1 MDIIGLL
8 AQYEHGKFSNILL
21 NDYFKEKETELPGLN
36 RGEKGFITEVFYG
49 VIRNVIFLDYSIDKR
64 VKSIDKLWV
73 RNLLRLSMYQIHFM
87 DSDDA
92 GAVYEGVEVGKLRG
106 GTFIGSFVNGV
117 LRSFIREK
125 DEDIEKLLKE
135 ERIDLVLSYPKWFV
149 DEIKWEHKDNYIEIL
164 KSYKKIPNISVKIN
178 KLNYNEEDFLAL
190 LEMKNINI
198 LKKVEDVYYIDSGV
212 ILDTYEFKRG
222 QITVQDGSSFL
233 AAKYLDPQPGERVLD
248 TCSAPGG
255 KAMAMAEMM
264 ENNGEIVALDIHEH
278 KLKLI
283 ESRTRQMGI
292 DIVYPEL
299 MDARRAD
306 VEFGAESFDRVL
318 VDAPCSGF
326 GVIRKKPE
334 ILYTKK
340 MKNVQELAKLQ
351 LEILN
356 SAAKVVKLGG
366 VLVYSTCTILNKENI
381 ENVTRFLKINPNF
394 EVEKVEIPSGVTG
407 TFDKLGG
414 LNIFDEFLD
423 GFYMVK
429 MKKTLPSDGFPS

>member
-8 AQYEHGKFSNILL
+8 SQYEHGKFSNILL
-21 NDYFKEKETELPGLN
+21 NDYFKEKEIELPGLT

-49 VIRNVIFLDYSIDKR
+49 TIRNIMFLDYSIDKR
-64 VKSIDKLWV
+64 VKTIDKLWV
-73 RNLLRLSMYQIHFM
+73 RNLLRLSMYQIQFM

-92 GAVYEGVEVGKLRG
+92 GVVYEGVEVAKLRG

-125 DEDIEKLLKE
+125 DTDIEKLLKE
-135 ERIDLVLSYPKWFV
+135 GREDIVLSYPKWFF
-149 DEIKWEHKDNYIEIL
+149 DEIKWEHKENYLEIL

-178 KLNYNEEDFLAL
+178 KLNYNEKDFLDL
-190 LEMKNINI
+190 LAIKGIKI
-198 LKKVEDVYYIDSGV
+198 LKKVEDVYYIDSGMV
-212 ILDTYEFKRG
+212 LETTEFKRG
-222 QITVQDGSSFL
+222 QITVQDASSFL
-233 AAKYLDPQPGERVLD
+233 AAKYLDPQPGERILD

-264 ENNGEIVALDIHEH
+264 DNDGEIVALDIHEH

-283 ESRTRQMGI
+283 ESRTKQMGI

-299 MDARRAD
+299 MDARLVD
-306 VEFGAESFDRVL
+306 SKFGVETFDRVL

-334 ILYTKK
+334 VLYTKK

-351 LEILN
+351 LDILN
-356 SAAKVVKLGG
+356 SVAKVVKVGG

-381 ENVTRFLKINPNF
+381 ENITKFLQKNPNF
-394 EVEKVEIPSGVTG
+394 EVQKVDISPNINGS
-407 TFDKLGG
+407 FDKLGG

-429 MKKTLPSDGFPS
+429 LKKIGE

>member
-8 AQYEHGKFSNILL
+8 SQYEYGKFSNILL
-21 NDYFKEKETELPGLN
+21 NDYFKEKETEVTGLT

-49 VIRNVIFLDYSIDKR
+49 TIRNVMFLDYSIDKR
-64 VKSIDKLWV
+64 VKTIDKLWV
-73 RNLLRLSMYQIHFM
+73 RNLLRLSMYQIQFM

-92 GAVYEGVEVGKLRG
+92 GVVYEGVEVAKLRG

-125 DEDIEKLLKE
+125 DTDIEKLLE
-135 ERIDLVLSYPKWFV
+135 EGREDIVLSYPKWFF
-149 DEIKWEHKDNYIEIL
+149 DEIKWEHKENYLEIL

-178 KLNYNEEDFLAL
+178 KLNYNEKDFLDL
-190 LEMKNINI
+190 LSIKGIKI
-198 LKKVEDVYYIDSGV
+198 LKKVEDVYYIDSGM
-212 ILDTYEFKRG
+212 ILETSEFKRG
-222 QITVQDGSSFL
+222 QITVQDASSFL
-233 AAKYLDPQPGERVLD
+233 AAKYLDPQAGERILD

-264 ENNGEIVALDIHEH
+264 KNEGEIVALDIHEH

-283 ESRTRQMGI
+283 ESRTKQMGI
-292 DIVYPEL
+292 DIVYTEL
-299 MDARRAD
+299 MDARLVG
-306 VEFGAESFDRVL
+306 VEFESESFDRVL

-334 ILYTKK
+334 VLYTKK

-351 LEILN
+351 LDILN
-356 SAAKVVKLGG
+356 SAAKVVKVGG
-366 VLVYSTCTILNKENI
+366 ILVYSTCTILNKENI
-381 ENVTRFLKINPNF
+381 ENVTKFLQKNPNF
-394 EVEKVEIPSGVTG
+394 EVQKVDIASNVNGS
-407 TFDKLGG
+407 FDKVGG

-423 GFYMVK
+423 GFYMIK
-429 MKKTLPSDGFPS
+429 LKKIKK

>member
-8 AQYEHGKFSNILL
+8 SQYEHGKFSNILL
-21 NDYFKEKETELPGLN
+21 NDYFKEKETEVTGLT

-49 VIRNVIFLDYSIDKR
+49 TIRNVMFLDYSIDKR
-64 VKSIDKLWV
+64 VKTIDKLWV
-73 RNLLRLSMYQIHFM
+73 RNLLRLSMYQIQFM

-92 GAVYEGVEVGKLRG
+92 GVVYEGVEVAKLRG

-125 DEDIEKLLKE
+125 DTDIEKLLE
-135 ERIDLVLSYPKWFV
+135 EGREDIVLSYPKWFF
-149 DEIKWEHKDNYIEIL
+149 DEIKWEHKENYLEIL

-178 KLNYNEEDFLAL
+178 KLNYNEKDFLDL
-190 LEMKNINI
+190 LSIKGIKV
-198 LKKVEDVYYIDSGV
+198 LKKVEDVYYIDSGM
-212 ILDTYEFKRG
+212 ILETSEFKRG
-222 QITVQDGSSFL
+222 QITVQDASSFL
-233 AAKYLDPQPGERVLD
+233 AAKYLDPQAGERILD

-264 ENNGEIVALDIHEH
+264 KNEGEIVALDIHEH

-283 ESRTRQMGI
+283 ESRTKQMGI
-292 DIVYPEL
+292 DIVYTEL
-299 MDARRAD
+299 MDARLVD
-306 VEFGAESFDRVL
+306 VEFGSESFDRVL

-334 ILYTKK
+334 VLYTKK

-351 LEILN
+351 LDILN
-356 SAAKVVKLGG
+356 SAAKVVKVGG
-366 VLVYSTCTILNKENI
+366 ILVYSTCTILNKENI
-381 ENVTRFLKINPNF
+381 ENVTKFLQKNPNF
-394 EVEKVEIPSGVTG
+394 EVQKVDITSNVNGS
-407 TFDKLGG
+407 FDKVGG

-423 GFYMVK
+423 GFYMIKLKK
-429 MKKTLPSDGFPS
+429 MGK

>member
-8 AQYEHGKFSNILL
+8 SQYEYGKFSNILL
-21 NDYFKEKETELPGLN
+21 NDYFKEKETEVTGLT

-49 VIRNVIFLDYSIDKR
+49 TIRNVMFLDYSIDKR
-64 VKSIDKLWV
+64 VKTIDKLWV
-73 RNLLRLSMYQIHFM
+73 RNLLRLSMYQIQFM

-92 GAVYEGVEVGKLRG
+92 GVVYEGVEVAKLRG

-125 DEDIEKLLKE
+125 DTDIEKLLE
-135 ERIDLVLSYPKWFV
+135 EGREDIVLSYPKWFF
-149 DEIKWEHKDNYIEIL
+149 DEIKWEHKENYLEIL

-178 KLNYNEEDFLAL
+178 KLNYNEKDFLDL
-190 LEMKNINI
+190 LSIKGIKI
-198 LKKVEDVYYIDSGV
+198 LKKVEDVYYIDSGM
-212 ILDTYEFKRG
+212 ILETSEFKRG
-222 QITVQDGSSFL
+222 QITVQDASSFL
-233 AAKYLDPQPGERVLD
+233 AAKYLDPQAGERILD

-264 ENNGEIVALDIHEH
+264 KNEGEIVALDIHEH

-283 ESRTRQMGI
+283 ESRTKQMGI
-292 DIVYPEL
+292 DIVYTEL
-299 MDARRAD
+299 MDARLVG
-306 VEFGAESFDRVL
+306 VEFESESFDRVL

-334 ILYTKK
+334 VLYTKK

-351 LEILN
+351 LDILN
-356 SAAKVVKLGG
+356 SAAKVVKVGG
-366 VLVYSTCTILNKENI
+366 ILVYSTCTILNKENI
-381 ENVTRFLKINPNF
+381 ENVTKFLQINPNF
-394 EVEKVEIPSGVTG
+394 EVQKVDIASNVNGS
-407 TFDKLGG
+407 FDKVGG

-423 GFYMVK
+423 GFYMIK
-429 MKKTLPSDGFPS
+429 LKKIKK

>member
-1 MDIIGLL
+1 MSLKMDIIGLL
-8 AQYEHGKFSNILL
+8 SQYEHGKFSNILL
-21 NDYFKEKETELPGLN
+21 NDYFKEKETELPGLT

-49 VIRNVIFLDYSIDKR
+49 VIRNVMFLDYSIDKR

-92 GAVYEGVEVGKLRG
+92 GVVYEGVEVAKLRG

-125 DEDIEKLLKE
+125 DEDIEKLLE
-135 ERIDLVLSYPKWFV
+135 EGREDIVLSYPKWFF
-149 DEIKWEHKDNYIEIL
+149 DEIKWEHKENYLEIL

-178 KLNYNEEDFLAL
+178 KLNYNEEDFLGL
-190 LEMKNINI
+190 LEIKGIKI
-198 LKKVEDVYYIDSGV
+198 LKKVEDVYYIDSGM
-212 ILDTYEFKRG
+212 ILETSEFKRG

-233 AAKYLDPQPGERVLD
+233 AAKYLDPQPGERILD

-255 KAMAMAEMM
+255 KSMAMAEMM
-264 ENNGEIVALDIHEH
+264 GNEGEIVALDIHEH

-283 ESRTRQMGI
+283 ESRTKQMGI
-292 DIVYPEL
+292 DIVHPEL
-299 MDARRAD
+299 MDARLVDA
-306 VEFGAESFDRVL
+306 EFGAESFDRVL

-334 ILYTKK
+334 VLYTKK

-351 LEILN
+351 LDILN
-356 SAAKVVKLGG
+356 AAAKVVKVGG
-366 VLVYSTCTILNKENI
+366 TLVYSTCTILNKENL
-381 ENVTRFLKINPNF
+381 ENVTRFLKTNPNF
-394 EVEKVEIPSGVTG
+394 EVEKVEISPNVNGS
-407 TFDKLGG
+407 FDKLGG

-423 GFYMVK
+423 GFYMIK
-429 MKKTLPSDGFPS
+429 LKKIEK

>member
-8 AQYEHGKFSNILL
+8 SQYEHGKFSNILL
-21 NDYFKEKETELPGLN
+21 NDYFKEKETELPGLT

-49 VIRNVIFLDYSIDKR
+49 TIRNVMFLDYSIDKR
-64 VKSIDKLWV
+64 VKTIDKLWV

-92 GAVYEGVEVGKLRG
+92 GVVYEGVEVAKLRG

-125 DEDIEKLLKE
+125 EEDIEKLLEE
-135 ERIDLVLSYPKWFV
+135 EREDIVLSYPKWFF
-149 DEIKWEHKDNYIEIL
+149 DEIKWEHKENYLEIL

-178 KLNYNEEDFLAL
+178 KLNYNEEDFLGL
-190 LEMKNINI
+190 LEIKGIKI
-198 LKKVEDVYYIDSGV
+198 LKKVEDVYYIDSGM
-212 ILDTYEFKRG
+212 ILETSEFKRG

-233 AAKYLDPQPGERVLD
+233 AAKYLDPQPGERILD

-264 ENNGEIVALDIHEH
+264 ENEGEIVALDIHEH

-283 ESRTRQMGI
+283 ESRTKQMGI
-292 DIVYPEL
+292 DIVHAEL
-299 MDARRAD
+299 MDARLVEA
-306 VEFGAESFDRVL
+306 EFGAESFDRVL

-356 SAAKVVKLGG
+356 SAAKVVKVGG
-366 VLVYSTCTILNKENI
+366 TLVYSTCTILNKENI
-381 ENVTRFLKINPNF
+381 ENVTRFLKTNPNF
-394 EVEKVEIPSGVTG
+394 EVEKVEISPNVNGS
-407 TFDKLGG
+407 FDKLGG

-429 MKKTLPSDGFPS
+429 MKKK

>member
-8 AQYEHGKFSNILL
+8 SQYEYGKFSNILL
-21 NDYFKEKETELPGLN
+21 NDYFKEKETEVTGLT

-49 VIRNVIFLDYSIDKR
+49 TIRNVMFLDYSIDKR
-64 VKSIDKLWV
+64 VKTIDKLWV
-73 RNLLRLSMYQIHFM
+73 RNLLRLSMYQIQFM

-92 GAVYEGVEVGKLRG
+92 GVVYEGVEVAKLRG

-125 DEDIEKLLKE
+125 DTDIEKLLE
-135 ERIDLVLSYPKWFV
+135 EGREDIVLSYPKWFF
-149 DEIKWEHKDNYIEIL
+149 DEIKWEHKENYLEIL

-178 KLNYNEEDFLAL
+178 KLNYNEKDFLDL
-190 LEMKNINI
+190 LSIKGIKI
-198 LKKVEDVYYIDSGV
+198 LKKVEDVYYIDSGM
-212 ILDTYEFKRG
+212 ILETSEFKRG
-222 QITVQDGSSFL
+222 QITVQDASSFL
-233 AAKYLDPQPGERVLD
+233 AAKYLDPQAGERILD

-264 ENNGEIVALDIHEH
+264 KNEGEIVALDIHEH

-283 ESRTRQMGI
+283 ESRTKQMGI
-292 DIVYPEL
+292 DIVYTEL
-299 MDARRAD
+299 MDARLIG
-306 VEFGAESFDRVL
+306 VEFESESFDRVL

-334 ILYTKK
+334 VLYTKK

-351 LEILN
+351 LDILN
-356 SAAKVVKLGG
+356 SAAKVVKVGG
-366 VLVYSTCTILNKENI
+366 ILVYSTCTILNKENI
-381 ENVTRFLKINPNF
+381 ENVTKFLQINPNF
-394 EVEKVEIPSGVTG
+394 EVQKVDIASNVNGS
-407 TFDKLGG
+407 FDKVGG

-423 GFYMVK
+423 GFYMIK
-429 MKKTLPSDGFPS
+429 LKKIKK

>member
-1 MDIIGLL
+1 MDIVGLL
-8 AQYEHGKFSNILL
+8 SQYEHGKFSNILL
-21 NDYFKEKETELPGLN
+21 NDYFKEKETELPGLT

-64 VKSIDKLWV
+64 VKTIDKLWV

-92 GAVYEGVEVGKLRG
+92 GVVYEGVEVAKVRG

-125 DEDIEKLLKE
+125 DEDIQKLIEDEDYGTL
-135 ERIDLVLSYPKWFV
+135 LSYPKWFV
-149 DEIKWEHKDNYIEIL
+149 DEIKWEHKENYLEIL

-198 LKKVEDVYYIDSGV
+198 LKHVEDVYYIDSGT

-222 QITVQDGSSFL
+222 QITVQDGSSYL
-233 AAKYLDPQPGERVLD
+233 AAKYLAPLPGERVLD
-248 TCSAPGG
+248 MCSAPGG
-255 KAMAMAEMM
+255 KSLAMAEIM
-264 ENNGEIVALDIHEH
+264 ENKGEIIALDIHKH

-283 ESRTRQMGI
+283 ESRTKQMGI
-292 DIVYPEL
+292 NIVYPEL
-299 MDARRAD
+299 LDGRL
-306 VEFGAESFDRVL
+306 VEQEFGKESFDRVL

-334 ILYTKK
+334 VLYTKK
-340 MKNVQELAKLQ
+340 MKTVQTLAKLQ
-351 LEILN
+351 LELLN
-356 SAAKVVKLGG
+356 AAAKVVKVGG
-366 VLVYSTCTILNKENI
+366 TLVYSTCTILNKENI
-381 ENVTRFLKINPNF
+381 ENVTKFLEKNTNF
-394 EVEKVEIPSGVTG
+394 KVEKVEIPAGVNG
-407 TFDKLGG
+407 SFDKLGG

-423 GFYMVK
+423 GFYMIK
-429 MKKTLPSDGFPS
+429 MKKTGE

>member
-8 AQYEHGKFSNILL
+8 SQYEHGKFSNILL
-21 NDYFKEKETELPGLN
+21 NDYFKEQETELPGLT
-36 RGEKGFITEVFYG
+36 RGEKGFVTEVFYG
-49 VIRNVIFLDYSIDKR
+49 VIRNVIFLDYSINKR
-64 VKSIDKLWV
+64 VKTIDKLWV
-73 RNLLRLSMYQIHFM
+73 RNLLRLSMYQIQFM

-92 GAVYEGVEVGKLRG
+92 GVVYEGVEVAKQRG

-125 DEDIEKLLKE
+125 DEDIEKLLSEGKDD
-135 ERIDLVLSYPKWFV
+135 IVLSYPKWFF
-149 DEIKWEHKDNYIEIL
+149 DEIKWEHKENYLEIL
-164 KSYKKIPNISVKIN
+164 KAYKKIPSISVKIN
-178 KLNYNEEDFLAL
+178 KLNYNDDDFLDL
-190 LEMKNINI
+190 LKIKGIKI
-198 LKKVEDVYYIDSGV
+198 LKKVEDIYYIDSGM
-212 ILDTYEFKRG
+212 ILETSEFKRG

-233 AAKYLDPQPGERVLD
+233 AAKYLDPQPGERILD

-264 ENNGEIVALDIHEH
+264 ENEGEIVALDVHEH

-283 ESRTRQMGI
+283 ESRTKQMGI
-292 DIVYPEL
+292 DIVHSEL
-299 MDARRAD
+299 LDARLVAN
-306 VEFGAESFDRVL
+306 EFDAESFDRVL

-334 ILYTKK
+334 VLYTKK

-351 LEILN
+351 LDILN
-356 SAAKVVKLGG
+356 AAAKVVKVGG

-381 ENVTRFLKINPNF
+381 ENVTRFLKTNPNF
-394 EVEKVEIPSGVTG
+394 EVQKVEITSNVNGS
-407 TFDKLGG
+407 FDKVGG

-429 MKKTLPSDGFPS
+429 LKKIKK

>member
-8 AQYEHGKFSNILL
+8 SKYEHGKFSNILL
-21 NDYFKEKETELPGLN
+21 NDYFKEKETELPGLT

-49 VIRNVIFLDYSIDKR
+49 TIRNVMFLDYSIDKR
-64 VKSIDKLWV
+64 VKTIDKLWV
-73 RNLLRLSMYQIHFM
+73 RNLLRLSMYQIQYM

-92 GAVYEGVEVGKLRG
+92 GVVYEGVEVAKLRG

-125 DEDIEKLLKE
+125 DEDIEKLLGE
-135 ERIDLVLSYPKWFV
+135 GREDIVLSYPKWFF
-149 DEIKWEHKDNYIEIL
+149 DEIKWEHKENYLEIL
-164 KSYKKIPNISVKIN
+164 RSYKKIPNISVKIN
-178 KLNYNEEDFLAL
+178 KLNYNEADFLAL
-190 LEMKNINI
+190 LEIKGIKI
-198 LKKVEDVYYIDSGV
+198 LRKVEEVYYIDSGM
-212 ILDTYEFKRG
+212 ILETSEFKRG
-222 QITVQDGSSFL
+222 QITVQDASSFL
-233 AAKYLDPQPGERVLD
+233 AAKYLDPQPGERILD

-264 ENNGEIVALDIHEH
+264 GNEGEIVALDIHEH

-283 ESRTRQMGI
+283 ESRTKQMGI

-299 MDARRAD
+299 MDARLVD

-351 LEILN
+351 LDILN
-356 SAAKVVKLGG
+356 SAAKVVKVGG
-366 VLVYSTCTILNKENI
+366 ILVYSTCTILNKENI
-381 ENVTRFLKINPNF
+381 ENVTRFLQKNPNF
-394 EVEKVEIPSGVTG
+394 EVQKVEITSNVNGS
-407 TFDKLGG
+407 FDKVGG

-429 MKKTLPSDGFPS
+429 LKKIGK

>member
-21 NDYFKEKETELPGLN
+21 NDYFKEKETELPGLT

-49 VIRNVIFLDYSIDKR
+49 VIRNVIFLDYSINKR

-92 GAVYEGVEVGKLRG
+92 GVVYEGVEVAKLRG

-125 DEDIEKLLKE
+125 DEDIEKLLE
-135 ERIDLVLSYPKWFV
+135 EGREDIVLSYPKWFF
-149 DEIKWEHKDNYIEIL
+149 DEIKWEHKENYLEIL

-178 KLNYNEEDFLAL
+178 KLNYNEEDFLDL
-190 LEMKNINI
+190 LEMKKINV

-212 ILDTYEFKRG
+212 ILETYEFKRG

-255 KAMAMAEMM
+255 KSMAMAEMM
-264 ENNGEIVALDIHEH
+264 ENEGEIVALDVHNH

-283 ESRTRQMGI
+283 ESRTKQMGI
-292 DIVYPEL
+292 DIITPKL
-299 MDARRAD
+299 MDARLVEA
-306 VEFGAESFDRVL
+306 EFGSESFDRVL

-334 ILYTKK
+334 VLYTKK

-351 LEILN
+351 LEIL
-356 SAAKVVKLGG
+356 SAAAKVVKSGG
-366 VLVYSTCTILNKENI
+366 TLVYSTCTILNKENL
-381 ENVTRFLKINPNF
+381 ENVTKFLKTNPDF
-394 EVEKVEIPSGVTG
+394 EVEKVEIVPEATG

-423 GFYMVK
+423 GFYMIK
-429 MKKTLPSDGFPS
+429 MKKK

>member
-1 MDIIGLL
+1 MDIVGLL
-8 AQYEHGKFSNILL
+8 SQYEHGKFSNILL
-21 NDYFKEKETELPGLN
+21 NDYFKEKELELPGLT

-64 VKSIDKLWV
+64 VKTIDKLWV

-92 GAVYEGVEVGKLRG
+92 GAVYEGVEVAKVRG

-125 DEDIEKLLKE
+125 DEDIEKLLEDE
-135 ERIDLVLSYPKWFV
+135 EYATLLSYPKWFV
-149 DEIKWEHKDNYIEIL
+149 DEIKWEHKENYLEIL

-198 LKKVEDVYYIDSGV
+198 IKHVEEVYYIDSGA

-222 QITVQDGSSFL
+222 QITVQDASSYL
-233 AAKYLDPQPGERVLD
+233 AAKYLDPQPGERILD

-255 KAMAMAEMM
+255 KAIAMAEMM
-264 ENNGEIVALDIHEH
+264 KNDGEIVALDIHKH

-283 ESRTRQMGI
+283 ESRTKQMGI

-299 MDARRAD
+299 LDARQ
-306 VEFGAESFDRVL
+306 VEEEFGKESFDRVL

-334 ILYTKK
+334 VLYTKK
-340 MKNVQELAKLQ
+340 MKNVQSLAKLQ
-351 LEILN
+351 SEIL
-356 SAAKVVKLGG
+356 SAAGKVVKVGG
-366 VLVYSTCTILNKENI
+366 ILVYSTCTILNKENI
-381 ENVTRFLKINPNF
+381 ENITKFLEKNKNF
-394 EVEKVEIPSGVTG
+394 EVQKVEISPGVSGS
-407 TFDKLGG
+407 FDKLGG

-429 MKKTLPSDGFPS
+429 MKKIGE

>member
-8 AQYEHGKFSNILL
+8 SQYEHGKFSNILL
-21 NDYFKEKETELPGLN
+21 NDYFKEKETELPGLT

-49 VIRNVIFLDYSIDKR
+49 TIRNVMFLDYSIDKR
-64 VKSIDKLWV
+64 VKTIDKLWV
-73 RNLLRLSMYQIHFM
+73 RNLLRLSMYQIQFM

-92 GAVYEGVEVGKLRG
+92 GVVYEGVEVAKLRG

-125 DEDIEKLLKE
+125 DEDIEKLLGE
-135 ERIDLVLSYPKWFV
+135 GREDIVLSYPKWFF
-149 DEIKWEHKDNYIEIL
+149 DEIKWEHKENYLEIL

-178 KLNYNEEDFLAL
+178 KLNYNEKDFLAL
-190 LEMKNINI
+190 LEIKGIKI
-198 LKKVEDVYYIDSGV
+198 LRKVEDVYYIDSGM
-212 ILDTYEFKRG
+212 ILETSEFKRG
-222 QITVQDGSSFL
+222 QITVQDASSFL
-233 AAKYLDPQPGERVLD
+233 AAKYLDPQPGERILD

-264 ENNGEIVALDIHEH
+264 DNDGEIVALDIHEH

-283 ESRTRQMGI
+283 ESRTKQMGI
-292 DIVYPEL
+292 DIVHAEL
-299 MDARRAD
+299 MDARLVD

-334 ILYTKK
+334 VLYTKK

-351 LEILN
+351 LDILN
-356 SAAKVVKLGG
+356 SAAKVVKVGG
-366 VLVYSTCTILNKENI
+366 ILVYSTCTILNKENI
-381 ENVTRFLKINPNF
+381 ENVTRFLQKNPNF
-394 EVEKVEIPSGVTG
+394 EVQKVEISPNVNGS
-407 TFDKLGG
+407 FDKLGG

-429 MKKTLPSDGFPS
+429 LKKIEK

>member
-8 AQYEHGKFSNILL
+8 SQYEHGKFSNILL
-21 NDYFKEKETELPGLN
+21 NDYFKEKETELPGLT

-49 VIRNVIFLDYSIDKR
+49 TIRNVMFLDYSIDKR
-64 VKSIDKLWV
+64 VKTIDKLWV
-73 RNLLRLSMYQIHFM
+73 RNLLRLSMYQIQFM

-92 GAVYEGVEVGKLRG
+92 GVVYEGVEVAKLRG

-125 DEDIEKLLKE
+125 DEDIEKLLGE
-135 ERIDLVLSYPKWFV
+135 GREDIVLSYPKWFF
-149 DEIKWEHKDNYIEIL
+149 DEIKWEHKENYLEIL

-178 KLNYNEEDFLAL
+178 KLNYNEKDFLAL
-190 LEMKNINI
+190 LEIKGIKI
-198 LKKVEDVYYIDSGV
+198 LRKVEDVYYIDSGM
-212 ILDTYEFKRG
+212 ILETSEFKRG
-222 QITVQDGSSFL
+222 QITVQDASSFL
-233 AAKYLDPQPGERVLD
+233 AAKYLDPQPGERILD

-264 ENNGEIVALDIHEH
+264 DNDGEIVALDIHEH

-283 ESRTRQMGI
+283 ESRTKQMGI
-292 DIVYPEL
+292 DIVHAEL
-299 MDARRAD
+299 MDARLVD
-306 VEFGAESFDRVL
+306 VEFGAESFDKVL

-334 ILYTKK
+334 VLYTKK

-351 LEILN
+351 LDILN
-356 SAAKVVKLGG
+356 SAAKVVKVGG
-366 VLVYSTCTILNKENI
+366 ILVYSTCTILNKENI
-381 ENVTRFLKINPNF
+381 ENVTRFLQKNPNF
-394 EVEKVEIPSGVTG
+394 EVQKVEISPNVNGS
-407 TFDKLGG
+407 FDKLGG

-429 MKKTLPSDGFPS
+429 LKKIEK

>member
-8 AQYEHGKFSNILL
+8 SQYEHGKFSNILL
-21 NDYFKEKETELPGLN
+21 NDYFKEQEAEVTGLT

-49 VIRNVIFLDYSIDKR
+49 TIRNVMFLDYSIDKR
-64 VKSIDKLWV
+64 VKTIDKLWV
-73 RNLLRLSMYQIHFM
+73 RNLLRLSMYQIQFM

-92 GAVYEGVEVGKLRG
+92 GVVYEGVEVAKLRG

-125 DEDIEKLLKE
+125 DEDVEKLLE
-135 ERIDLVLSYPKWFV
+135 EGREDIVLSYPKWFF
-149 DEIKWEHKDNYIEIL
+149 DEIKWEHKENYLEIL

-178 KLNYNEEDFLAL
+178 KLNYNETDFLAL
-190 LEMKNINI
+190 LEIKGIKI
-198 LKKVEDVYYIDSGV
+198 LRKVEDIYYIDSGM
-212 ILDTYEFKRG
+212 ILETSEFKRG
-222 QITVQDGSSFL
+222 QITVQDASSFL
-233 AAKYLDPQPGERVLD
+233 AAKYLDPQPGERILD

-255 KAMAMAEMM
+255 KSMAMAEMM
-264 ENNGEIVALDIHEH
+264 GNDGEIVALDIHEH

-292 DIVYPEL
+292 DIVHPEL
-299 MDARRAD
+299 MDARLVD
-306 VEFGAESFDRVL
+306 EEFGIESFDRVL

-334 ILYTKK
+334 VLYTKK

-351 LEILN
+351 LDILN
-356 SAAKVVKLGG
+356 SAAKVVKVGG
-366 VLVYSTCTILNKENI
+366 ILVYSTCTILNKENI
-381 ENVTRFLKINPNF
+381 ENVTRFLKTNSNF
-394 EVEKVEIPSGVTG
+394 EVQKVEITSNVSGS
-407 TFDKLGG
+407 FDKVGG

-429 MKKTLPSDGFPS
+429 LKKIEK

>member
-8 AQYEHGKFSNILL
+8 SQYEHGKFSNILL
-21 NDYFKEKETELPGLN
+21 NDFFKEKETELPGLT

-49 VIRNVIFLDYSIDKR
+49 TIRNVMFLDYSIDKR
-64 VKSIDKLWV
+64 VKTIDKLWV
-73 RNLLRLSMYQIHFM
+73 RNLLRLSMYQIQFM

-92 GAVYEGVEVGKLRG
+92 GVVYEGVEVAKLRG

-125 DEDIEKLLKE
+125 DEDIEKLLGE
-135 ERIDLVLSYPKWFV
+135 GREDIVLSYPKWFF
-149 DEIKWEHKDNYIEIL
+149 DEIKWEHKENYLEIL

-178 KLNYNEEDFLAL
+178 KLNYNEKDFLAL
-190 LEMKNINI
+190 LEIKGIKI
-198 LKKVEDVYYIDSGV
+198 LKKVEDIYYIDSGM
-212 ILDTYEFKRG
+212 ILETSEFKRG
-222 QITVQDGSSFL
+222 QITVQDASSFL
-233 AAKYLDPQPGERVLD
+233 AAKYLDPQPGERILD

-264 ENNGEIVALDIHEH
+264 DNEGEIVALDIHEH

-283 ESRTRQMGI
+283 ESRTKQMGI

-299 MDARRAD
+299 MDARLVDA
-306 VEFGAESFDRVL
+306 EFGAESFDRVL

-334 ILYTKK
+334 VLYTKK

-351 LEILN
+351 LDILN
-356 SAAKVVKLGG
+356 SAAKVVKVGG
-366 VLVYSTCTILNKENI
+366 ILVYSTCTILNKENI
-381 ENVTRFLKINPNF
+381 ENVTRFLQKNPNF
-394 EVEKVEIPSGVTG
+394 EVQKVEITSNVNGS
-407 TFDKLGG
+407 FDKVGG

-429 MKKTLPSDGFPS
+429 LKKIEK